1 MMALCS
7 LPRTNPGDR
16 LQYTRR
22 NGPYTLVMFASGKT
36 KLPYGN
42 LPRLLLAWVS
52 SEAVRTQSRELVLGR
67 SLAEFMRGVGI
78 NDDGGGTRRRL
89 QEQMRRL
96 FGSVVSLTYN
106 GADGERF
113 VNSLIADSG
122 EYWWDAKQPEARSL
136 WESKIVL
143 GERFFQEVITNP
155 VPLDTRILKRLS
167 RSPLGIDL
175 YVWLVYRTFG
185 LTRPVRLTWPHLYR
199 QFGVDPARANDKNT
213 IHNFR
218 ADCLRELTKI
228 KTAWP
233 DLHCR
238 TVKGALVVSPSPP
251 RIQPSQLR
259 LREGA
264 RVRAEES

>member
-155 VPLDTRILKRLS
+155 VPLDTRILKRL
-167 RSPLGIDL
+167 
-175 YVWLVYRTFG
+175 
-185 LTRPVRLTWPHLYR
+185 
-199 QFGVDPARANDKNT
+199 RA
-213 IHNFR
+213 
-218 ADCLRELTKI
+218 
-228 KTAWP
+228 
-233 DLHCR
+233 
-238 TVKGALVVSPSPP
+238 VS
-251 RIQPSQLR
+251 QMT
-259 LREGA
+259 
-264 RVRAEES
+264 